1 MQIENVKISP
11 AEVKNFPT
19 ALKWRRNA
27 FGMDYEEVSELLG
40 GEYTSLQVYNWEAGA
55 NLPPDGEKATI
66 LATLAYV
73 QSEILD
79 AYKQYVNDIAGG
91 LFLAPTAFILPTT
104 QEDYETVYGDMAE
117 KIPLAGYRVL
127 LEMLRMRLGLP
138 VVATNVPLSWR
149 RFFRDF
155 CTL

>member
-27 FGMDYEEVSELLG
+27 FSMDYAEVAELIG
-40 GEYTSLQVYNWEAGA
+40 GGYTSLQVYNWEAGA
-55 NLPPDGEKATI
+55 LLPSDEEKATI

-79 AYKQYVNDIAGG
+79 VYEKYIHDIAAG
-91 LFLAPTAFILPTT
+91 LFPAPAAFILPTT
-104 QEDYETVYGDMAE
+104 QEDYETIYSEMAE
-117 KIPLAGYRVL
+117 KLPLVAYRKL
-127 LEMLRMRLGLP
+127 LEMLHMRLGLP
-138 VVATNVPLSWR
+138 IVATNVPPELEKIFS
-149 RFFRDF
+149 
-155 CTL
+155 

>member
-40 GEYTSLQVYNWEAGA
+40 GEYTSLQVYNWEAGMS
-55 NLPPDGEKATI
+55 LPSDEEKATI

-73 QSEILD
+73 QSEILA
-79 AYKQYVNDIAGG
+79 AYEKYIHDITA
-91 LFLAPTAFILPTT
+91 LRFPAPTVLLCPTT
-104 QEDYETVYGDMAE
+104 QEDYETIYSEMAE
-117 KIPLAGYRVL
+117 KLPLVAYRQL
-127 LEMLRMRLGLP
+127 LKMLHVRLGLP
-138 VVATNVPLSWR
+138 VVAMNVATEREEIFS
-149 RFFRDF
+149 
-155 CTL
+155 

>member
-19 ALKWRRNA
+19 ALKWRRHA

-55 NLPPDGEKATI
+55 ALPPDDEKATI

-73 QSEILD
+73 QSESLA
-79 AYKQYVNDIAGG
+79 AYESYIHDITARR
-91 LFLAPTAFILPTT
+91 FPAPAALLCPTT
-104 QEDYETVYGDMAE
+104 QEDYETVYSEMAE
-117 KIPLAGYRVL
+117 KLPLVAYRRL
-127 LEMLRMRLGLP
+127 LEMLHVRLGLP
-138 VVATNVPLSWR
+138 VVAMNIATEREEIFS
-149 RFFRDF
+149 
-155 CTL
+155 

>member
-27 FGMDYEEVSELLG
+27 FGMDYEDVAELIG
-40 GEYTSLQVYNWEAGA
+40 GGYTSLQIYNWEAGA
-55 NLPPDGEKATI
+55 LLPSDEEKATI

-79 AYKQYVNDIAGG
+79 AYEKYIHDI
-91 LFLAPTAFILPTT
+91 TARRFPVPEVLLCPTT
-104 QEDYETVYGDMAE
+104 LEDYETVYSEMAE
-117 KIPLAGYRVL
+117 KSPLVAYRQL
-127 LEMLRMRLGLP
+127 LKMLHLRLGLP
-138 VVATNVPLSWR
+138 VVAMNAATEREEIFS
-149 RFFRDF
+149 
-155 CTL
+155 

>member
-11 AEVKNFPT
+11 AEVNNFPT

-55 NLPPDGEKATI
+55 ALPPDDEKATI

-73 QSEILD
+73 QSEILA
-79 AYKQYVNDIAGG
+79 AYESYIHDITAG
-91 LFLAPTAFILPTT
+91 LFPAPTVLLCPTT
-104 QEDYETVYGDMAE
+104 QEDYETIYSEMAE
-117 KIPLAGYRVL
+117 KLPLVAYRQL
-127 LEMLRMRLGLP
+127 LKMLHVRLGLP
-138 VVATNVPLSWR
+138 VVATNAPPELEKIFS
-149 RFFRDF
+149 
-155 CTL
+155 